1 MATPTPENP
10 VSVYSH
16 KMVCTLGDFPEL
28 TKAVRDGDLA
38 TVSILCAQLFD
49 LNASPA
55 PKANDQPVVDS
66 ALISVSSYR
75 PLPADSR

>member
-1 MATPTPENP
+1 MAAPTPENP

-16 KMVCTLGDFPEL
+16 KMVCTLGDFREL
-28 TKAVRDGDLA
+28 TKAVRDRDLA

-55 PKANDQPVVDS
+55 PRPID
-66 ALISVSSYR
+66 VS
-75 PLPADSR
+75 PQ